1 MKPAVLAIACVSL
14 VAGAPAVAS
23 ETTRGAYYGAKQ
35 TEYPAWFRETF
46 LDLRED
52 VADAAKRGRRLVLL
66 YTQDGC
72 PYCNQLVERN
82 FAQRDIETTLRTKF
96 DVIALNIWGDREVTG
111 LDGKSYTE
119 KTFAAAERV
128 QFTPTLVFFDERGK
142 AILRLNGYVPP
153 ARFKAALDW
162 VADKQETKVAFRDY
176 VAKLEGAADKG
187 GALTSAP
194 FFTPLTDLRRTG
206 KDARPLAVFFEQK
219 DCPDCAVLH
228 RQVLADPAVR
238 RALAGF
244 DNVQLDLWSR
254 ETIVTPQGRK
264 LAVRDWA
271 RELDVKYAP
280 HIVLFDR
287 QGREVIRW
295 ESSFRV
301 FHTAGMF
308 EYVKTDAWRQE
319 PNFQRF
325 LSARAEAIR
334 EGGRDVDIW
343 RNAGE
348 RPRP

>member
-1 MKPAVLAIACVSL
+1 MKRTLF
-14 VAGAPAVAS
+14 AVAWACFLAATPALGS
-23 ETTRGAYYGAKQ
+23 GTAKGAYYGAKQ
-35 TEYPAWFRETF
+35 TEYPSWFRETF

-52 VADAAKRGRRLVLL
+52 VADAAKRGRRLVVL

-82 FAQRDIETTLRTKF
+82 LAQRDIESLLRTRF

-111 LDGKSYTE
+111 LDGKRYTE

-142 AILRLNGYVPP
+142 AILRLNGYVQP

-162 VADKQETKVAFRDY
+162 VAGRQETKVAFRDY
-176 VAKLEGAADKG
+176 VAKLEGAAEKG
-187 GALTSAP
+187 GELIAAP

-206 KDARPLAVFFEQK
+206 SNARPLAVFFEQR
-219 DCPDCAVLH
+219 DCPDCALLH
-228 RQVLADPAVR
+228 SQVLADPAVR
-238 RALAGF
+238 RALEGF

-254 ETIVTPQGRK
+254 EAIVTPQGRR

-280 HIVLFDR
+280 HIVLFDP
-287 QGREVIRW
+287 QGKEVIRW

-308 EYVKTDAWRQE
+308 EYVKTGAWRKE
-319 PNFQRF
+319 PSFQRF

-348 RPRP
+348 RDRP